1 MMVLQRP
8 ALITLVE
15 GRKDEDAVER
25 KMEGKARLG
34 TVNLRLQR

>member
-1 MMVLQRP
+1 MVVLQRP

-15 GRKDEDAVER
+15 GRKDEDAIES
-25 KMEGKARLG
+25 KMGGRARLG